1 VYTNSDL
8 EKVKSCTGYAS
19 KTPWESLWLRSLKMK
34 EELRVGIGYDS
45 HPLVSGRRLIL
56 GGVDIPYDKG
66 LSGWSDADV
75 AIHAI
80 IDALC
85 GAADLGDIGTLF
97 PPQEPE
103 YKDISS
109 LVLLRKTSELLKA
122 KGFRIVNID
131 VTIIAQSPKLATF
144 IPEMRKRIGR
154 TLGVDST
161 RVTIKAT
168 TSNSLGFIGRGEGM
182 ATQAAALIGRE

>member
-1 VYTNSDL
+1 M
-8 EKVKSCTGYAS
+8 E
-19 KTPWESLWLRSLKMK
+19 R
-34 EELRVGIGYDS
+34 EELRVGIGWDS
-45 HPLVSGRRLIL
+45 HPLVSGRKLIL

-97 PPQEPE
+97 PSQKPE

-109 LVLLRKTSELLKA
+109 LVLLSKTGELLKA
-122 KGFRIVNID
+122 QGLRVANID
-131 VTIIAQSPKLATF
+131 VTIIAQNPKLSPF
-144 IPEMRKRIGR
+144 IPEMRKRLSQA
-154 TLGVDST
+154 LGVDST
-161 RVTIKAT
+161 QVTVKAT
-168 TSNSLGFIGRGEGM
+168 TTNGLGFIGRGEGI
-182 ATQAAALIGRE
+182 AAQSVALITTIS

>member
-1 VYTNSDL
+1 
-8 EKVKSCTGYAS
+8 
-19 KTPWESLWLRSLKMK
+19 MK
-34 EELRVGIGYDS
+34 EEIRVGLGWDS

-56 GGVDIPYDKG
+56 GGVHIPHDKG
-66 LSGWSDADV
+66 LSGWSDADT
-75 AIHAI
+75 ATHAI

-109 LVLLRKTSELLKA
+109 LVLLSKTGKLLKA
-122 KGFRIVNID
+122 KGFKVTNID
-131 VTIIAQSPKLATF
+131 VTIIAQSPKLAPF
-144 IPEMRKRIGR
+144 VPEMRKRIGQA
-154 TLGVDST
+154 LGVDST

-168 TSNSLGFIGRGEGM
+168 STNSLGFIGRGEGI
-182 ATQAAALIGRE
+182 AAQAAALLLREEVSES

>member
-1 VYTNSDL
+1 M
-8 EKVKSCTGYAS
+8 E
-19 KTPWESLWLRSLKMK
+19 R
-34 EELRVGIGYDS
+34 EELRVGIGWDS

-75 AIHAI
+75 ATHAI

-97 PPQEPE
+97 PPQEPQ

-109 LVLLRKTSELLKA
+109 LVLLSRTSELLKA
-122 KGFRIVNID
+122 KGFKIANID
-131 VTIIAQSPKLATF
+131 VTIMAQSPKLAPF
-144 IPEMRKRIGR
+144 IPEMRKRIGQAS
-154 TLGVDST
+154 GVDST

-168 TSNSLGFIGRGEGM
+168 TSNSLGFIGRGEGI
-182 ATQAAALIGRE
+182 AAQAVTLIRREETPESKDRHHSRSRL

>member
-1 VYTNSDL
+1 
-8 EKVKSCTGYAS
+8 
-19 KTPWESLWLRSLKMK
+19 MK

-66 LSGWSDADV
+66 LLGWSDADV

-97 PPQEPE
+97 PPQEPQ

-109 LVLLRKTSELLKA
+109 LVLLRKTKELAKA
-122 KGFRIVNID
+122 KGFKVINID
-131 VTIIAQSPKLATF
+131 VTIVAQSPKLAPFT
-144 IPEMRKRIGR
+144 PEMRKGIGR
-154 TLGVDST
+154 ALGVDST

-182 ATQAAALIGRE
+182 AAQAVALLRREETPKS

>member
-1 VYTNSDL
+1 
-8 EKVKSCTGYAS
+8 
-19 KTPWESLWLRSLKMK
+19 MK

-97 PPQEPE
+97 PPQKAE

-109 LVLLRKTSELLKA
+109 LVLLSKASELLKD
-122 KGFRIVNID
+122 KGFKVANID
-131 VTIIAQSPKLATF
+131 VTIIAQSPKLAPF
-144 IPEMRKRIGR
+144 ILEMRKRIGR
-154 TLGVDST
+154 ALGTDST

-168 TSNSLGFIGRGEGM
+168 STNSLGFIGRGEGI
-182 ATQAAALIGRE
+182 AAQAGALIWREETPES

>member
-1 VYTNSDL
+1 
-8 EKVKSCTGYAS
+8 
-19 KTPWESLWLRSLKMK
+19 MK
-34 EELRVGIGYDS
+34 EELRVGIGCDS

-97 PPQEPE
+97 PSQEPE

-109 LVLLRKTSELLKA
+109 LVLLSKTRELLEA
-122 KGFRIVNID
+122 KEFKVVNID
-131 VTIIAQSPKLATF
+131 VTIMAQSPKLAPF
-144 IPEMRKRIGR
+144 IPEMRKRLGQA
-154 TLGVDST
+154 LGVDST

-168 TSNSLGFIGRGEGM
+168 TNNTLGFIGRGEGI
-182 ATQAAALIGRE
+182 AAQAGALVRREGTPEN

>member
-1 VYTNSDL
+1 
-8 EKVKSCTGYAS
+8 
-19 KTPWESLWLRSLKMK
+19 MK
-34 EELRVGIGYDS
+34 EELRVGIGCDS

-56 GGVDIPYDKG
+56 GGVDIPYEKG

-97 PPQEPE
+97 PSQEPE

-109 LVLLRKTSELLKA
+109 LVLLNKTSKLLES
-122 KGFRIVNID
+122 KGFEVANID
-131 VTIIAQSPKLATF
+131 VTIIAQSPKLTPF
-144 IPEMRKRIGR
+144 IPEMRKRIGQA
-154 TLGVDST
+154 LSVDST

-168 TSNSLGFIGRGEGM
+168 TNNSLGFAGRGEGI
-182 ATQAAALIGRE
+182 AAQAGALVWREGTSKS

>member
-1 VYTNSDL
+1 M
-8 EKVKSCTGYAS
+8 E
-19 KTPWESLWLRSLKMK
+19 R
-34 EELRVGIGYDS
+34 EELKVGIGWDS

-85 GAADLGDIGTLF
+85 GAANLGDIGTLF
-97 PPQEPE
+97 PSGELE

-109 LVLLRKTSELLKA
+109 LVLLSKTSELLKA
-122 KGFRIVNID
+122 KGLNVANID
-131 VTIIAQSPKLATF
+131 VTIIAQSPKLAPF
-144 IPEMRKRIGR
+144 IPEMKKRIGQ
-154 TLGVDST
+154 TLGIDST
-161 RVTIKAT
+161 QVTVKAT
-168 TSNSLGFIGRGEGM
+168 TANGLGFIGRGEGV
-182 ATQAAALIGRE
+182 AAQSVALVRKKWSVRKLRKA

>member
-1 VYTNSDL
+1 
-8 EKVKSCTGYAS
+8 
-19 KTPWESLWLRSLKMK
+19 MQ

-45 HPLVSGRRLIL
+45 HPLVSGRRLVL

-75 AIHAI
+75 ATHAI

-97 PPQEPE
+97 PSQETQ

-109 LVLLRKTSELLKA
+109 LILLTKIADLVEA
-122 KGFRIVNID
+122 KGFAVANID
-131 VTIIAQSPKLATF
+131 VTIVAESPKLSPF
-144 IPEMRKRIGR
+144 IHEMKMRIAQA
-154 TLGVDST
+154 VDVEIAQ
-161 RVTIKAT
+161 VTIKAT
-168 TSNSLGFIGRGEGM
+168 TTNGLGFIGREEGI
-182 ATQAAALIGRE
+182 AAQAVALVRR